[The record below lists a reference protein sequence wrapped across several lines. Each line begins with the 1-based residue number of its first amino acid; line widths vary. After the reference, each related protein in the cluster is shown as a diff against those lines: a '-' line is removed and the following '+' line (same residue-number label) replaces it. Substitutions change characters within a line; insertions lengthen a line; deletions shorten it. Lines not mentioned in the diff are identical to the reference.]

1 MDRVD
6 AFSGSR
12 RSVRRFSE
20 NRRSGFPEPAPHNHD
35 GPHPLMQRLL
45 SPVQVAA
52 YLGLRDR
59 FAVYRLVASGRL
71 PALRLGNKLR
81 VDLRDLDSMIE
92 DAKAGGVSRP
102 THPSGHRVSRPA
114 PRQLAPR
121 RVRRPAVTVSVTVP
135 PGSA

>member
-1 MDRVD
+1 
-6 AFSGSR
+6 
-12 RSVRRFSE
+12 
-20 NRRSGFPEPAPHNHD
+20 
-35 GPHPLMQRLL
+35 MQRLL

-71 PALRLGNKLR
+71 PALRIGNKLR
-81 VDLRDLDSMIE
+81 VDLHDLDSMIE
-92 DAKAGGVSRP
+92 NAKTGRTSGP
-102 THPSGHRVSRPA
+102 MYPSGRRVSRPV

-121 RVRRPAVTVSVTVP
+121 RARRRAVTVSVTVP